1 MRGFRFKR
9 DAGTTAVTTAAQ
21 CHIIASIIYRASY
34 AHISSGPAMNTSELL
49 FNIIYTPGSV
59 ALLSPF
65 VQSLL
70 KWSDCRYQLI
80 ANGCDNNEQRL
91 LRNLANSDSRLQYLC
106 LSDTKMIS
114 HSDALDKLQQDCN
127 DEWFCAMDSD
137 IFAQGPFLDAV
148 AGAADGYNVITSCLP
163 VWTTPGDATLKRAY
177 KRLQGLHIRL
187 ANGLTVGCTYFVLY
201 RNADVSR
208 ARALN
213 GVGFERYY
221 WDKIPDRHQQT
232 IRSLDAE
239 KHDYDTAIV
248 LNMLI
253 IAGGGKVT
261 YLPLDNLKH
270 LGGLSSISKT
280 TNTQFCR
287 GFIDAFSIKWK
298 HTLLT
303 RPTMWLGDLLYGTR
317 NIVEKL
323 SLREYINLAGRA
335 RRRAASALYFAA
347 VLKALI
353 NSDKLPETPHLANT
367 TVEKELEETAAILH
381 KNYQA

>member
-1 MRGFRFKR
+1 
-9 DAGTTAVTTAAQ
+9 
-21 CHIIASIIYRASY
+21 
-34 AHISSGPAMNTSELL
+34 MNTSELL
-49 FNIIYTPGSV
+49 FNIVYTPGSV

-65 VQSLL
+65 IQSLL

-80 ANGCDNNEQRL
+80 ANGCDSNEQQL
-91 LRNLANSDSRLQYLC
+91 LRDLANSNSRLKYLC
-106 LSDTKMIS
+106 ISDTKMIS

-137 IFAQGPFLDAV
+137 IIANGQFLDAV
-148 AGAADGYNVITSCLP
+148 AAAADDHDVITSCLP
-163 VWTTPGDATLKRAY
+163 VWTTTNDSTLKPSY

-187 ANGLTVGCTYFVLY
+187 ANGLTVGCTYFILY

-213 GVGFERYY
+213 DVGFERYY

-248 LNMLI
+248 LNMLM
-253 IAGGGKVT
+253 IASGSKVT

-270 LGGLSSISKT
+270 LGGLSSISET
-280 TNTQFCR
+280 TDAQFCR

-298 HTLLT
+298 HTPLT
-303 RPTMWLGDLLYGTR
+303 RPAMWLGDLRYGTK

-323 SLREYINLAGRA
+323 SLSEYINLAGRA

-347 VLKALI
+347 VIKALI
-353 NSDKLPETPHLANT
+353 NSDKLPTVPHLANT
-367 TVEKELEETAAILH
+367 IVEKELKETAAILN
-381 KNYQA
+381 KNYPTYPIHNQS